1 MTQTYTPR
9 NVLVTGGAGFI
20 GTNFVQYWLERYPDT
35 RVVVLDVLTYAGRRE
50 NLAAL
55 EGQANF
61 RFVQG
66 DILDQAL
73 VEQLLRDEA
82 IDTLVHFAAESHVDR
97 SIYGPDA
104 FLKVNSSNKCITH
117 PFFSI
122 PAR

>member
-1 MTQTYTPR
+1 M
-9 NVLVTGGAGFI
+9 
-20 GTNFVQYWLERYPDT
+20 QYWLEQYPDT
-35 RVVVLDVLTYAGRRE
+35 RVVVLDVLTYAGKRK

-97 SIYGPDA
+97 SIYSPDA
-104 FLKVNSSNKCITH
+104 FLKTNIDDTH
-117 PFFSI
+117 SLLK
-122 PAR
+122 AAKTV

>member
-1 MTQTYTPR
+1 MNNTHQPN

-61 RFVQG
+61 CFVQG

-104 FLKVNSSNKCITH
+104 F
-117 PFFSI
+117 
-122 PAR
+122 